1 MCKGKKKM
9 LMLYRLKGYFF
20 PYAYIISTQGGRI
33 LQNRFTIMG
42 RMLNHYGQKP

>member
-20 PYAYIISTQGGRI
+20 PYAYIIRTYGGRN
-33 LQNRFTIMG
+33 LQNRLTIMG
-42 RMLNHYGQKP
+42 RMLNHYGQNP